1 MLSLRVTRI
10 IALVIM
16 MAGVLIFSGIADAH
30 HISSENGTWRQV
42 DWWVSTG
49 KHSLN
54 SNSANSWHRV
64 FVVNDSIY
72 DITVD
77 FEWTHELSDDSG
89 DIVGT
94 DSSSGSF
101 ELAART
107 AKRLESHQRKGWLGP
122 STSGLDPGS
131 YKIRS
136 ETEITIVNT
145 LGQDTTRSVT
155 RTSGWLPLN

>member
-1 MLSLRVTRI
+1 MLNLRVTRT
-10 IALVIM
+10 IALVVM
-16 MAGVLIFSGIADAH
+16 MAGLLIFSGIADAH
-30 HISSENGTWRQV
+30 HISSDDGTWRGV

-64 FVVNDSIY
+64 FIVNDSIY
-72 DITVD
+72 GITVD

-89 DIVGT
+89 VIVET

-107 AKRLESHQRKGWLGP
+107 ADRLESHEREGWLGP
-122 STSGLDPGS
+122 STSGLDPGE
-131 YKIRS
+131 YKIWS
-136 ETEITIVNT
+136 ETEITIVNS
-145 LGQDTTRSVT
+145 LAQSTTRSIS
-155 RTSGWLPLN
+155 RLSDWLSLN